1 LIFSIA
7 TSRDRV
13 DFAGF
18 PIFLAIRRIAYEF
31 SCRKPRFP
39 LKNGQQNSFHV
50 AARPAYLEALTSLK
64 LTPRE
69 VEVLF
74 WISEGKSNQEI
85 GIILG
90 ASTRTICKHVEHIL
104 SKLNVENRTAAAVV
118 ALERCPTALRSETRW
133 GQPQTMFVGLIAQL
147 LADLRSDSCE
157 IYSAITA
164 LIA

>member
-1 LIFSIA
+1 MSNP
-7 TSRDRV
+7 DRW
-13 DFAGF
+13 
-18 PIFLAIRRIAYEF
+18 
-31 SCRKPRFP
+31 S
-39 LKNGQQNSFHV
+39 
-50 AARPAYLEALTSLK
+50 LEALTSLK

-74 WISEGKSNQEI
+74 WISEGKSNQDI

-118 ALERCPTALRSETRW
+118 ALERCPIALRSGTKWR
-133 GQPQTMFVGLIAQL
+133 QPQTIIVGLIAQQ
-147 LADLRSDSCE
+147 LADLWSDSCE
-157 IYSAITA
+157 TYNAIMA